1 MHVHGS
7 WSHGHEIQRQW
18 RITTYVRSL
27 WLLVAVVVLMQA
39 AATCIVRAFSI
50 QEGQEGRGRKQKQL
64 SKLARPACLAGAG
77 WFGLAR
83 PPARTRTHEAAG
95 HTVSDQ
101 RQLAASRG
109 QCRPALPGFLFPGS
123 GSPRPAVCTCSRC
136 CKREWSGLLGSVA

>member
-1 MHVHGS
+1 MEDNH
-7 WSHGHEIQRQW
+7 
-18 RITTYVRSL
+18 VRSL
-27 WLLVAVVVLMQA
+27 WLVVVAVVVLMQA

-64 SKLARPACLAGAG
+64 SKLARAACLAGAG

-109 QCRPALPGFLFPGS
+109 QCRPACPGFLFPGS
-123 GSPRPAVCTCSRC
+123 GSRPAVCTCSRC
-136 CKREWSGLLGSVA
+136 CKREWSGLLGRVA

>member
-50 QEGQEGRGRKQKQL
+50 QEGQEGRGRKQKQA
-64 SKLARPACLAGAG
+64 KLARPAACLAGAG
-77 WFGLAR
+77 WFGPAAR
-83 PPARTRTHEAAG
+83 QNTDARGCWAHGFRPEAA
-95 HTVSDQ
+95 
-101 RQLAASRG
+101 
-109 QCRPALPGFLFPGS
+109 
-123 GSPRPAVCTCSRC
+123 CS
-136 CKREWSGLLGSVA
+136 